1 MITAENLT
9 KRYHQHIAVNDVS
22 FSCEPGTVTGFLGP
36 NGAGKS
42 TTLRMLTGL
51 TPPTAGRATIDG
63 RPYAELPNPGRLIG
77 VMLDAAA
84 QHPGRTGLE
93 TLRITAHLLDLPKN
107 RAAEMLELVGLGDA
121 GRRRVGDY
129 SLGMRQRLGIGSA
142 LIGDP
147 AVLVLDE
154 PANGMDPEGIRW
166 MRQLLRDFAS
176 RGGTVLLS
184 SHLLGEV
191 QATVDRLVVIGSG
204 RIVADGPLDELLAGG
219 RTVVRGLDPAALARL
234 LRTAGYGVEIG
245 KHDVLEVD
253 AGAEQIGRL
262 AASSGQVL
270 LELRDAG
277 TAGLEELFFA
287 LTSGPAG
294 TQQERAA

>member
-9 KRYHQHIAVNDVS
+9 KRYHQHVAVNDVS
-22 FSCEPGTVTGFLGP
+22 FTCEPGTITGFLGP

-51 TPPTAGRATIDG
+51 TPPTAGRATIAG
-63 RPYAELPNPGRLIG
+63 SPYVELPNPGRLVG

-84 QHPGRTGLE
+84 QHPGRTGAE
-93 TLRITAHLLDLPKN
+93 TLRLSARLLDLPKT
-107 RAAEMLELVGLGDA
+107 RAAEMLELVGLGAA
-121 GRRRVGDY
+121 GKRRVGDY

-166 MRQLLRDFAS
+166 MRELLRDFAS

-204 RIVADGPLDELLAGG
+204 RIVADGSLDDLLAGG
-219 RTVVRGLDPAALARL
+219 RTVVRGLDPIALAQQ
-234 LRTAGYGVEIG
+234 LRAAGYSVDAGQHG
-245 KHDVLEVD
+245 ALSVD
-253 AGAEQIGRL
+253 AGAEEIGRL
-262 AASSGQVL
+262 AAASGQVL

-277 TAGLEELFFA
+277 TAGLEELFFS
-287 LTSGPAG
+287 LTSQPD
-294 TQQERAA
+294 QVRAA

>member
-1 MITAENLT
+1 MITAEKLT
-9 KRYHQHIAVNDVS
+9 KRYSQHVAVNDVS
-22 FSCEPGTVTGFLGP
+22 FTCEPGTITGFLGP

-51 TPPTAGRATIDG
+51 TPPTAGRATIAG
-63 RPYAELPNPGRLIG
+63 QPYASLPNPGRLVG

-84 QHPGRTGLE
+84 QHPGRTGAE
-93 TLRITAHLLDLPKN
+93 TLRLTAQLLDLPKD
-107 RAAEMLELVGLGDA
+107 RATQMLDVVGLGSA
-121 GRRRVGDY
+121 GKRRVGDY
-129 SLGMRQRLGIGSA
+129 SLGMRQRLGIGNA
-142 LIGDP
+142 LLGDP

-166 MRQLLRDFAS
+166 MRELLRDFAS

-204 RIVADGPLDELLAGG
+204 KIVAAGSLDELLAGG
-219 RTVVRGLDPAALARL
+219 RTVVRGLDPIALAGL
-234 LRTAGYGVEIG
+234 LRAAGHSADVGI
-245 KHDVLEVD
+245 HDLLSVD
-253 AGAEQIGRL
+253 ASAEQIGRL
-262 AASSGQVL
+262 AAASGQVL

-277 TAGLEELFFA
+277 TSGLEELFFS
-287 LTSGPAG
+287 LTSQPVQG
-294 TQQERAA
+294 QAA